1 MTPLAAVSALDLSAT
16 APTLEEAFP
25 QADPGVLPFG
35 SGVLVQLRTPR
46 KFTSA
51 GIALPGQTQ
60 DQEKWMTTIGRMVA
74 VGPLAFKDRDDPGRV
89 WPEGIWAQ
97 VGDYV
102 RCPKWGGDRWE
113 IDTGKTYPGDREKI
127 MARFVIYRDRELI
140 GKITCDPLSLID
152 YV

>member
-1 MTPLAAVSALDLSAT
+1 MTQLATVSAFDLSAT

-25 QADPGVLPFG
+25 QADPGAKPFG
-35 SGVLVQLRTPR
+35 SGVLIQLRTPR
-46 KFTSA
+46 KFSTA
-51 GIALPGQTQ
+51 GIALPEQTQ
-60 DQEKWMTTIGRMVA
+60 DQEKWMTTIGRVIST
-74 VGPLAFKDRDDPGRV
+74 GPLAFKDRDDPSRD
-89 WPEGIWAQ
+89 WPEGVWAK

-127 MARFVIYRDRELI
+127 MARFVIYRDRELLAL
-140 GKITCDPLSLID
+140 ITGDPLAFTD